1 MEAYGF
7 TAYHWSYLESRHEL
21 IEPSCSVQRNR
32 TAPAYKNSFL
42 MPFLNSQFFIFD
54 SLQNLDRQL
63 LLIFNRNHTPT
74 LDALMTFASNRYVWI
89 PAYALLIAVLIDFF
103 RRRVLLLLPLLIVAA
118 GLADSITSRLFK
130 PFFARARPC
139 HDPQLQ
145 ALLHL
150 PDGCGGQ
157 FGFLSSHAAN
167 SFALAV
173 FVALTLPKGR
183 FRTTKGLAFV
193 WAGLLSYSRMYL
205 GAHYPT
211 DVLGGAAI
219 GALLGWGAATIYHK
233 LAPRIG

>member
-1 MEAYGF
+1 M
-7 TAYHWSYLESRHEL
+7 
-21 IEPSCSVQRNR
+21 QR
-32 TAPAYKNSFL
+32 TAKHDYPGFPNSFI
-42 MPFLNSQFFIFD
+42 MPFFNSQFLIFN
-54 SLQNLDRQL
+54 SLQNFDRQL
-63 LLIFNRNHTPT
+63 LLLINRAHTPA

-89 PAYALLIAVLIDFF
+89 PAYALLIAVLVDLF
-103 RRRVLLLLPLLIVAA
+103 RRRAFLLLPLLIAAA

-130 PFFARARPC
+130 PFFARPRPC
-139 HDPQLQ
+139 HDPQLL

-173 FVALTLPKGR
+173 FLAVALPKGR
-183 FRTTKGLAFV
+183 FQATKGLVFG

-219 GALLGWGAATIYHK
+219 GTLLGWGAATIYQR